1 MSLITLGLSGA
12 LGFDSAAAL
21 FVDGDLIAAVEEER
35 LVRRKHAKDMMPI
48 ESARF
53 CMRYAKIKP
62 RHIDTVAISYAPI
75 SLLSPARWHYAKRH
89 WYAPDRSLDAIL
101 NGNRRYRRY
110 LGEVRTML
118 EQLDIPWN
126 KVKLVPVEHQLAHAG
141 SAYYMSGFE
150 GKTAILGIDLKGE
163 YATTFFG
170 YGENG
175 KIHKIKEFYQPDS
188 LTGMYSAITDYLGFD
203 ILDGEAR
210 VMGMATYGD
219 PNKYDLSPLVKFT
232 GKNFKLNTQLIG
244 TVGLRRY
251 KENSRGYYFSP
262 KLIELLGP
270 RRAGSLSEDPYL
282 HYAASIQKLYEEIAI
297 GLTTHYLSDI
307 IKQSNGRLVMAGI
320 GAMNVKLNQR
330 LLALPWVKEIFV
342 QPAAG
347 DAGTAIGAAAC
358 AIAKQKIPV
367 KRMKHAFLGPRYSM
381 ERCIRVCKEHREKP
395 NWEILEKPMEKAAE
409 LLSAGSLVGWFQ
421 GRMEFGPRALGNR
434 SILGNPAQS
443 EMVDAINKKV
453 KFRENWRCFSP
464 SMLDTLAK
472 DVLQT
477 THRAEYMS
485 MSFDVAPEWCE
496 RFPAVVYKDGTS
508 RAHVVTEKANP
519 RFYQLL
525 KHVEEKTGYGIVLN
539 TSMNR
544 PGEAIIC
551 TPEDAL
557 EMFFGSDLEYMIMQD
572 VLVTKR
578 PESAI

>member
-12 LGFDSAAAL
+12 LGYDPAAAL
-21 FVDGDLIAAVEEER
+21 FVDGDLTAAVEEER

-48 ESARF
+48 ESAKF

-62 RHIDTVAISYAPI
+62 RHVDMVAISYAPI
-75 SLLSPARWHYAKRH
+75 SLLTPARWHYAKRH
-89 WYAPDRSLDAIL
+89 WYAPDRSIDAIV

-110 LGEVRTML
+110 LGEVRAML
-118 EQLDIPWN
+118 DQLDIPWK

-175 KIHKIKEFYQPDS
+175 RIHKIKELYQPDS
-188 LTGMYSAITDYLGFD
+188 LTGMYAAITDYLGFD
-203 ILDGEAR
+203 LLDGEAR
-210 VMGMATYGD
+210 VMGMATYGNPD
-219 PNKYDLSPLVKFT
+219 KYDLSPLVKFT
-232 GKNFKLNTQLIG
+232 GRKFEINTQLIG

-297 GLTTHYLSDI
+297 GLTTHYLADI

-320 GAMNVKLNQR
+320 GALNVKLNQR

-342 QPAAG
+342 PPAAG

-358 AIAKQKIPV
+358 AIARQKITV
-367 KRMKHAFLGPRYSM
+367 KRMKHAYLGPRYSM

-395 NWEILEKPMEKAAE
+395 VWEILENPTEKAAE
-409 LLSAGSLVGWFQ
+409 LLAAGSLVAWFQ

-443 EMVDAINKKV
+443 AMVEAINKKV

-464 SMLDTLAK
+464 SMLDTLAEE
-472 DVLQT
+472 VLQT

-485 MSFDVAPEWCE
+485 MSFDVAPEWRE

-508 RAHVVTEKANP
+508 RAHVVTQKANP
-519 RFYQLL
+519 RFYELL
-525 KHVEEKTGYGIVLN
+525 KHVEAKTGYGIVLN

-557 EMFFGSDLEYMIMQD
+557 EMFFGSDLEYLIMQD

-578 PESAI
+578 PESAF